1 MPKAQEGDM
10 VTVVYQ
16 GLLKDGSV
24 FDRAPE
30 DEPLVFVLGE
40 DEVLPGFEKALIGM
54 EVGEQKTVRIPP
66 EEGFGIR
73 LQKLVDQFPVATLPA
88 GLDLQVGTQ
97 LEVTAEDG
105 ARFQVVVSELQG
117 GQVTLDANHP
127 LAGETLIF
135 QIELLAID
143 RPTIN

>member
-1 MPKAQEGDM
+1 MPKAQDGDI
-10 VTVVYQ
+10 VSVAYQ
-16 GLLKDGSV
+16 GILEDGGV
-24 FDRAPE
+24 FDSSEE

-40 DEVLPGFEKALIGM
+40 DTVLPGFEKAVVGM
-54 EVGEQKTVRIPP
+54 EIGEQKTVRVPP
-66 EEGFGIR
+66 EEGFGIHQER
-73 LQKLVDQFPVATLPA
+73 LVDELDVETLPA

-105 ARFQVVVSELQG
+105 ARFQVVVSDIHG
-117 GQVTLDANHP
+117 GRVTLDANHP
-127 LAGETLIF
+127 LAGHTLIF